1 MTNDSNPIQ
10 RWVNWVFLA
19 ASLLLWLYSLQG
31 VFVPYLNRNKV
42 HILLLRLV
50 SDRDWPAGQSHSLM
64 PIKHTLYH
72 TNSWRNYGF
81 LLTATGL
88 HDEAILSYQ
97 NALEA
102 VPSDVLA
109 SYFLGIE
116 QLQLTREAEAIQAWQ
131 RVSPDQISNRICQ
144 EIEIAIADDPKQV
157 EKWVEILLVLSPNDF
172 NTQYCAGR
180 GYAAAGRQQVAVI
193 AFEEA
198 IRIGTTDRR
207 SLRNLYRQKGNI
219 HMEMS
224 QWAEAV
230 DAYRQ
235 AIELA
240 PDNSAIWA
248 NLGLALTRAGDYS
261 AAEQVLLDAITANP
275 QSMRP
280 YQRLG
285 TLYQQQGDYERAAYW
300 YHRAA
305 EVAPASSTP
314 LRDLGVLALRFQE
327 DPQRAQQYFHQ
338 AVAIEPD
345 VRANWL
351 WLARSQGSLGQLDE
365 MEDAYRQAAQ
375 LSDSLASRVS
385 ALTELAEALLAQ
397 EKPERSLAVW
407 YHILEI
413 ELTNDEARLMIQ
425 AIEARQQHDE

>member
-1 MTNDSNPIQ
+1 
-10 RWVNWVFLA
+10 
-19 ASLLLWLYSLQG
+19 
-31 VFVPYLNRNKV
+31 
-42 HILLLRLV
+42 
-50 SDRDWPAGQSHSLM
+50 
-64 PIKHTLYH
+64 
-72 TNSWRNYGF
+72 
-81 LLTATGL
+81 
-88 HDEAILSYQ
+88 
-97 NALEA
+97 
-102 VPSDVLA
+102 
-109 SYFLGIE
+109 
-116 QLQLTREAEAIQAWQ
+116 
-131 RVSPDQISNRICQ
+131 
-144 EIEIAIADDPKQV
+144 
-157 EKWVEILLVLSPNDF
+157 
-172 NTQYCAGR
+172 
-180 GYAAAGRQQVAVI
+180 
-193 AFEEA
+193 
-198 IRIGTTDRR
+198 
-207 SLRNLYRQKGNI
+207 
-219 HMEMS
+219 MEMS